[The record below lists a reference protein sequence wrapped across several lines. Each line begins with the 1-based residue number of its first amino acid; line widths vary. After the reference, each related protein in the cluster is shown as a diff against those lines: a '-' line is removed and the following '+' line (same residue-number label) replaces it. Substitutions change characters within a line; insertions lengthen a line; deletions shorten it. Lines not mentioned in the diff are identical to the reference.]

1 MNSDKQ
7 IIKNIKKRTLLLLI
21 FTVVFIILSPL
32 IFVKIYNLT
41 YNRTDSTSDYLNN
54 NYVSYNGG
62 RDAQYFFESFAKI
75 DGSKDILFKYRDNEM
90 KIAVIRKNI
99 TAFALDIEYSSEDY
113 SAHMNEIWNSTNMPD
128 KAKSE
133 NYYGS
138 FLMTYVTLNGYVY
151 NNNYCGIFFDS
162 KHNIIRYIFLY
173 NFKPKKDS
181 YLNAKSA
188 IECSIPLEWYENES
202 FITSID

>member
-1 MNSDKQ
+1 MSKDYMVSYDEFILKNEKDDIDMPRLIEENENLKNEIDK
-7 IIKNIKKRTLLLLI
+7 I
-21 FTVVFIILSPL
+21 
-32 IFVKIYNLT
+32 
-41 YNRTDSTSDYLNN
+41 NN

-138 FLMTYVTLNGYVY
+138 FLMTYVTLNEYVY
-151 NNNYCGIFFDS
+151 LVVW
-162 KHNIIRYIFLY
+162 KHT
-173 NFKPKKDS
+173 
-181 YLNAKSA
+181 
-188 IECSIPLEWYENES
+188 PLS
-202 FITSID
+202 